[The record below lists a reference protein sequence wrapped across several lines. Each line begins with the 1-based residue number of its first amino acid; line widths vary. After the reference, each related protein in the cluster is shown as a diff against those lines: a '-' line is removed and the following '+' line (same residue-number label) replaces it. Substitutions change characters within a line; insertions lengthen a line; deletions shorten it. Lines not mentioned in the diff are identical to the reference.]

1 MDAAAEWGDANG
13 AAAAA
18 ASSTRKQSMADGA
31 AAPGGRELQRR
42 YSDYGVE
49 GENAPLRERMWKTFE
64 DPQYSKVAF
73 YYSQVQLSV
82 ILLSTLSFCL
92 ETELNCEPFP
102 SHTAD
107 YVPHKHFVGLNNTVL
122 SAENCQAWLAT
133 WLYIEWVS
141 IIAFTCELIIRAIIC
156 PSKRNFVWSGN
167 AWWNWIDL
175 LAILPFYLGF
185 AAGDWVSAFAVFR
198 VVRLVRVFRVFKMG
212 KSSQGMQLMFSTLKE
227 SSKVLGTLIFLILL
241 ATVLFSSAIYYA
253 EAVGEN
259 AEDFAS
265 IPRIFWFIMVTMTT
279 VGYGDVSPVTGI
291 GKVCAVLTM
300 FCGIIIL
307 ALPIT
312 VIGTNFANQYEQ
324 QRFERMA
331 ERACCVDGARRLQGD
346 VDLGKLLKYMRDL
359 EKTGNLKIPCPTDTD
374 ALQKLLAAHDGNKV
388 GRIDQGEWKAFLKA
402 NVVTPSAS
410 QEATLKKIA
419 IAVDDLGRVVAD
431 LAATQRTLADTVARQ
446 QADIARLLPAAK
458 AAGGGGE
465 LTA

>member
-1 MDAAAEWGDANG
+1 
-13 AAAAA
+13 
-18 ASSTRKQSMADGA
+18 
-31 AAPGGRELQRR
+31 
-42 YSDYGVE
+42 
-49 GENAPLRERMWKTFE
+49 
-64 DPQYSKVAF
+64 
-73 YYSQVQLSV
+73 
-82 ILLSTLSFCL
+82 
-92 ETELNCEPFP
+92 
-102 SHTAD
+102 
-107 YVPHKHFVGLNNTVL
+107 
-122 SAENCQAWLAT
+122 
-133 WLYIEWVS
+133 
-141 IIAFTCELIIRAIIC
+141 
-156 PSKRNFVWSGN
+156 
-167 AWWNWIDL
+167 
-175 LAILPFYLGF
+175 
-185 AAGDWVSAFAVFR
+185 
-198 VVRLVRVFRVFKMG
+198 
-212 KSSQGMQLMFSTLKE
+212 
-227 SSKVLGTLIFLILL
+227 
-241 ATVLFSSAIYYA
+241 
-253 EAVGEN
+253 
-259 AEDFAS
+259 
-265 IPRIFWFIMVTMTT
+265 MTT

-346 VDLGKLLKYMRDL
+346 VDLGKLLKYMQDL